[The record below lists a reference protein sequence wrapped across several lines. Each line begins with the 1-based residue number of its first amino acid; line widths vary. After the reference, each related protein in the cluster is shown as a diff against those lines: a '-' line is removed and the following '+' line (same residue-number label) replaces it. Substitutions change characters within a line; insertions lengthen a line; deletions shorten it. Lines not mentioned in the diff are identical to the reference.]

1 MVRISNLI
9 YIIVIGVYMKSLVQE
24 QLGKRVRL
32 FRKIKGYSQ
41 ETFAEKIGIATNTL
55 SSIETGNAFMTAPT
69 LEKIC
74 NILEVTPKE
83 LFSFDDESEDF
94 MYDFILKHLELIKS
108 NSERLKIVYNVIKG
122 LF

>member
-1 MVRISNLI
+1 M
-9 YIIVIGVYMKSLVQE
+9 VIGVYMKNYIQE
-24 QLGKRVRL
+24 QLGKKVRL
-32 FRKIKGYSQ
+32 FRKIKGFSQ
-41 ETFAEKIGIATNTL
+41 EIFAEQVGIATNTL

-74 NILEVTPKE
+74 YVLEVTPQE

-94 MYDFILKHLELIKS
+94 MYDFILKHIKLIKS
-108 NSERLKIVYNVIKG
+108 NPERLKIVYNVVKG